1 ALQESRA
8 EVVIDELTALPRRP
22 SEMAA
27 AAAAAAT
34 GATNANASVTRFNA
48 LNLITASADCVAT
61 QACDFNQPLDVA
73 ILGVDDQQSCETAA
87 TLLVKGRQEA
97 IDRAMLFSSFASRG
111 VLGRFIS
118 ALMKR
123 PRFGLV
129 HSSTGCSIR
138 SFSLVGITGMSLM
151 QNRQVIFR
159 QSLRVLATRHHK
171 HEGAE

>member
-1 ALQESRA
+1 
-8 EVVIDELTALPRRP
+8 
-22 SEMAA
+22 MH
-27 AAAAAAT
+27 
-34 GATNANASVTRFNA
+34 RFKA

-87 TLLVKGRQEA
+87 TLFVKGRQEA
-97 IDRAMLFSSFASRG
+97 IDSAMLFSSFASR
-111 VLGRFIS
+111 VMLARFTS

-123 PRFGLV
+123 PRFVLV
-129 HSSTGCSIR
+129 HSSTGCSTQ

-159 QSLRVLATRHHK
+159 RSLSPAKSGLK
-171 HEGAE
+171 IIFLS